1 MSVDFDFKDAYTIED
16 LVKIVA
22 LLRAPGGCPWDRAQT
37 HESIRK
43 NLIEETYE
51 AVEAIDKKDASM
63 LKEELGD
70 VLLQVLLHAQM
81 EEEAG
86 RFTFADVADGIAQ
99 KLVFRHPHVFGSRTA
114 ADEAQ
119 ALESWNDAKAV
130 EKQYHSAQ
138 DRLTAVP
145 KELPALMRAQKV
157 QSRASKCG
165 FDWPKDAL
173 DQVLSKISEEC
184 AELKAAL
191 DASDASAVQEE
202 LGDLLFSAVNA
213 ARFAGQDA
221 EEALTASTEKFIRR
235 ITECEKLASD
245 AGIDPKTM
253 RTAQF
258 DSLWQQAKQ
267 NIENAK

>member
-1 MSVDFDFKDAYTIED
+1 MAVDFEFKDTYTIED

-22 LLRAPGGCPWDRAQT
+22 LLRAPDGCPWDRAQT
-37 HESIRK
+37 HESIKK
-43 NLIEETYE
+43 NFIEETYE
-51 AVEAIDKKDASM
+51 VIEAIHKKDASM

-81 EEEAG
+81 EAEAG
-86 RFTFADVADGIAQ
+86 RFTFADVADAIAA

-130 EKQYHSAQ
+130 EKQYHSAA
-138 DRLTAVP
+138 DRLNAVP

-165 FDWPKDAL
+165 FDWPPGAL
-173 DQVLSKISEEC
+173 SEVLSKVSEEC
-184 AELKAAL
+184 AGLQAAAGAN
-191 DASDASAVQEE
+191 DAAAVQEE
-202 LGDLLFSAVNA
+202 LGDLLFSVVNA

-221 EEALTASTEKFIRR
+221 EEALGAATEKFVRR
-235 ITECEKLASD
+235 ITLCEELASA

-253 RTAQF
+253 RQDEF
-258 DSLWQQAKQ
+258 DRLWQQAKQ
-267 NIENAK
+267 KIEN

>member
-1 MSVDFDFKDAYTIED
+1 MDFDFKDTYTIED

-22 LLRAPGGCPWDRAQT
+22 LLREPDGCPWDRAQT

-43 NLIEETYE
+43 NFIEETYE
-51 AVEAIDKKDASM
+51 AVEAINKKDASM

-81 EEEAG
+81 ETEAG
-86 RFTFADVADGIAQ
+86 RFTFDDVVNDIAQ

-114 ADEAQ
+114 SNEAQ

-130 EKQYHSAQ
+130 EKQYHSAA

-165 FDWPKDAL
+165 FDWPQGATE
-173 DQVLSKISEEC
+173 QVLSKIPEEC
-184 AELKAAL
+184 AELKAAM
-191 DASDASAVQEE
+191 DAKNTPAMQEE
-202 LGDLLFSAVNA
+202 LGDLLFSVVNA
-213 ARFAGQDA
+213 ARFAGLDA
-221 EEALTASTEKFIRR
+221 EETLTASTDKFIRR
-235 ITECEKLASD
+235 ITLCEKLASD
-245 AGIDPKTM
+245 AGIDPQSMTM
-253 RTAQF
+253 AEF
-258 DSLWQQAKQ
+258 DSLWQQAKE
-267 NIENAK
+267 NIEN